1 MASDPPN
8 TGAAFTYSL
17 ELDVIV
23 GSISAAGSRGQFAFE
38 LLAVGRTELW
48 SELAALLAVRV
59 FMVGERGSVSG
70 KLKRANYAMGRNVR
84 RSPGR
89 GLVMCKR
96 PRSPIL
102 KVLAKK
108 WEVCGRGSGS

>member
-1 MASDPPN
+1 M
-8 TGAAFTYSL
+8 FL
-17 ELDVIV
+17 ESQVLATS
-23 GSISAAGSRGQFAFE
+23 GE
-38 LLAVGRTELW
+38 LKLW
-48 SELAALLAVRV
+48 FELAALLAVRV

>member
-59 FMVGERGSVSG
+59 FNGWRERIGVREAQARKLRNGS
-70 KLKRANYAMGRNVR
+70 
-84 RSPGR
+84 
-89 GLVMCKR
+89 
-96 PRSPIL
+96 
-102 KVLAKK
+102 
-108 WEVCGRGSGS
+108 